1 MLERFRSRISSMV
14 KKKNPHAV
22 ALGRLGG
29 LKGGAARTASLSA
42 EERSAIARHAANVRW
57 ATREDT
63 PALKRQIKEGYQSYL
78 KGDVRPIEEFMA
90 EVEKEIKESGKD
102 RDQETGNR
110 TRRKRR

>member
-1 MLERFRSRISSMV
+1 MV

-42 EERSAIARHAANVRW
+42 EERTAIARHAAEVRW
-57 ATREDT
+57 ANRENS
-63 PALKRQIKEGYQSYL
+63 PALKKQIREGYQAYL
-78 KGDVRPIEEFMA
+78 KGNVRPVEEFIA
-90 EVEKEIKESGKD
+90 ELEKEIEEGGKD
-102 RDQETGNR
+102 SDQKTGNR